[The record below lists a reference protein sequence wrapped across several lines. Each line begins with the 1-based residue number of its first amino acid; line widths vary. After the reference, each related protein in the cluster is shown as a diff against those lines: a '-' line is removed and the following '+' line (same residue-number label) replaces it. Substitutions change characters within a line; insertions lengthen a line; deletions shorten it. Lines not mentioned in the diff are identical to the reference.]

1 MYYFS
6 EQREA
11 EKLFAEIAKISK
23 EKKHNVIFLIVPTK
37 NEVSLLI
44 KDLSILLQD
53 YDLIIDKTKGRFR
66 IRGSEKVE
74 AQKFVI
80 LQNTPQKTKGLPEES
95 TIYVGGII

>member
-1 MYYFS
+1 MYYFTS
-6 EQREA
+6 RE
-11 EKLFAEIAKISK
+11 KRKTIQGNSKDIK

-37 NEVSLLI
+37 KEVALLI